1 MAVSQ
6 IYQEKMYRAY
16 MEFFEIAERKRRWHL
31 EDSIP
36 AFLTV
41 ILIPL
46 TFSIT
51 QGILWGFISH
61 VALYLLAGR
70 FREIHPLMY
79 VLGLIAIGLVW
90 LEHGKF

>member
-1 MAVSQ
+1 MVPPQASGVVLLLVGAFMFRTVTELS
-6 IYQEKMYRAY
+6 
-16 MEFFEIAERKRRWHL
+16 FEHL
-31 EDSIP
+31 EDTLP
-36 AFLTV
+36 AFLTI

-61 VALYLLAGR
+61 VALYLVAGR
-70 FREIHPLMY
+70 RREIHPMMFALAI
-79 VLGLIAIGLVW
+79 IAIGLVW